1 MSDYFFKALLSMCD
15 CPPAVQVGVVFCRG
29 CGFADKF
36 HELEKRINC
45 EFKCSG
51 KVKVIGE
58 QTKCE
63 TGAFEVSV
71 NGNKVHS
78 KKCGEGFPDTE
89 AKLDKILCAI
99 RSAIK

>member
-1 MSDYFFKALLSMCD
+1 MSECG
-15 CPPAVQVGVVFCRG
+15 CPPAVQVCVVFCRG

-36 HELEKRINC
+36 HELENIINC
-45 EFKCSG
+45 EFKYSG
-51 KVKVIGE
+51 KVEVIGE

-71 NGNKVHS
+71 NGNIVHS
-78 KKCGEGFPDTE
+78 KKCGDGFFDTE
-89 AKLDKILCAI
+89 AKFDKILCAI